1 MALINLQTNLKSLTY
16 EAFGS
21 KSPLI
26 TKDINSNPSVSGLS
40 LEGEK
45 RTDDFKRITKLL
57 TSTPAA
63 LKFAANQAALNTLEQ
78 RIKSNKKGS
87 LAGDILRGA
96 GNTAKVLASTL
107 AQVPVSGTGTH
118 FIKGFAGKLGYLPGT
133 QGHVEYKNNRNQ
145 DGQID
150 TTGKIEKSGDFESSK
165 SRIVLDYFTPNQDSK
180 NKKQQFIDGTTGE
193 RVEGEKTLYPRT
205 GLETTSSFTSV
216 SMSYYPTEDS
226 GLRQTNTFDPA
237 FVIPTGIGEQK
248 ERTAAYDTITAKLPI
263 TGSISSE
270 TITSADEENEDLIKF
285 NFKIITPTDGE
296 PNITYLSFRAF
307 LDSFSDSFGAEWN
320 NFKYIGRAEQFHT
333 YGGFNR
339 SLNFSFK
346 VAALSKQELAPLYQ
360 KLNLL
365 AGSQAPTYVGSS
377 FMRGNFVA
385 VTIGDY
391 IVNQTG
397 FFPSI
402 DLSWSSDY
410 PFGPGIGETEGE
422 VPHILDV
429 SCTFTPIHNFNTTFG
444 KDYFNVKNPDQV
456 TTLL

>member
-21 KSPLI
+21 QSPLI
-26 TKDINSNPSVSGLS
+26 TKDINRNPSVSGLS

-150 TTGKIEKSGDFESSK
+150 TIGKIEKSGDFESSK
-165 SRIVLDYFTPNQDSK
+165 SRIVLDYFTPNQNGK
-180 NKKQQFIDGTTGE
+180 NKKQQFIDGTIVE
-193 RVEGEKTLYPRT
+193 RKGSTNYPLI
-205 GLETTSSFTSV
+205 GLETTSSFSSV

-226 GLRQTNTFDPA
+226 GLRQTNTFDPK
-237 FVIPTGIGEQK
+237 FVVPAAIGTLNDK
-248 ERTAAYDTITAKLPI
+248 TVAYDTITARLPV
-263 TGSISSE
+263 TGSINDESILSM
-270 TITSADEENEDLIKF
+270 DEENEDLIKF

-307 LDSFSDSFGAEWN
+307 LDSLSDDFGANWN
-320 NFKYIGRAEQFHT
+320 SFNYVGRAEQFHT

-339 SLNFSFK
+339 SLSFSFK
-346 VAALSKQELAPLYQ
+346 VAALSKQELAPLYK

-397 FFPSI
+397 FFSSVG
-402 DLSWSSDY
+402 LSWNNNY

-429 SCTFTPIHNFNTTFG
+429 SCAFTPIHNFNTTFG